1 MRQRLLNDE
10 EDHEDN
16 EYNEEYAE
24 EPPKAGVVRIAKI
37 FLILLLI
44 VAVVLLMIPFL
55 LPVVKSIHKYASQQ
69 NRNNIIVVENYHGT
83 TEIQFVSLNTESNSE
98 PVRKTGS
105 NSTLL
110 TKTESNSEPVRKTG
124 PNSEPLK
131 KTESNSES
139 FITKFISDL
148 CVIPWWLYVVVIV
161 VFMVGCIIIWRTW
174 LYLSEV
180 LLAGWVLTRAR
191 SQGYTQIV

>member
-24 EPPKAGVVRIAKI
+24 EPPKAGFVRIAKI

-44 VAVVLLMIPFL
+44 VALVLLMLPFL
-55 LPVVKSIHKYASQQ
+55 LPVARSIHKYSRQQ
-69 NRNNIIVVENYHGT
+69 NICNLIVVENYHGT
-83 TEIQFVSLNTESNSE
+83 TEIHFVSL
-98 PVRKTGS
+98 
-105 NSTLL
+105 
-110 TKTESNSEPVRKTG
+110 KTESNSEPVRKTG

-148 CVIPWWLYVVVIV
+148 CDIPWWAYVVVIV
-161 VFMVGCIIIWRTW
+161 VFMVVCIIIWRTC

>member
-1 MRQRLLNDE
+1 MNDE
-10 EDHEDN
+10 EDREDN

-24 EPPKAGVVRIAKI
+24 ERPKESVVRIAKI

-44 VAVVLLMIPFL
+44 VALVLLMLPFL
-55 LPVVKSIHKYASQQ
+55 LPVARSIHKYSRQQ
-69 NRNNIIVVENYHGT
+69 NICNLIVVENYPGT
-83 TEIQFVSLNTESNSE
+83 TEIHFVSLKTESNSE
-98 PVRKTGS
+98 PVRKPGS

-148 CVIPWWLYVVVIV
+148 CIIPWWAYVVVIV
-161 VFMVGCIIIWRTW
+161 VFMVVCIIIWRTW